1 MAIETGRCIA
11 AAIMKLVLTV
21 ILLGSCLPL
30 MSCATG
36 SRTIRETAADTLP
49 TWLGG
54 LPEGV
59 PPRKGTPEY
68 DAWMAK
74 RAQVAAEPKDKDPAR
89 E

>member
-1 MAIETGRCIA
+1 VAIESGPCIS
-11 AAIMKLVLTV
+11 AAIMKLVLTL

-30 MSCATG
+30 MSCAAG
-36 SRTIRETAADTLP
+36 SRTVGEFSADTLP

-59 PPRKGTPEY
+59 PPRSGTPEY

-74 RAQVAAEPKDKDPAR
+74 RAQVAAEPKDKGPAGQ
-89 E
+89 